1 MRAWCWPRD
10 PVPATPQRM
19 RVAVM
24 LEGFSDRSPTSTRK
38 PSRLRVESHPVE
50 DGGCAATTRR
60 GRDELSQKRPPVES
74 LVAPGESCHHIRQM
88 TRDAQLAALERLMD
102 DPSPV
107 VRKAVLKG
115 VQAASV
121 DDLARVPGISHALA
135 QRIFAELH

>member
-1 MRAWCWPRD
+1 M
-10 PVPATPQRM
+10 PATPQRM
-19 RVAVM
+19 RVTVM
-24 LEGFSDRSPTSTRK
+24 AEGFSGRPSTSTRK
-38 PSRLRVESHPVE
+38 PSRLRLESDPVE

-74 LVAPGESCHHIRQM
+74 LVAPGESCHHRRQM

-115 VQAASV
+115 VQAAGTEGLLWLQQLS
-121 DDLARVPGISHALA
+121 
-135 QRIFAELH
+135 Q